1 MYASG
6 EALRVGV
13 QSHTIEGMAVRLT
26 DPAKTV
32 ADCFKYRDHVGQDVA
47 IEALRDRLRQRKASP
62 GHIYEMAKIDR
73 VAKVVRPY
81 LEALT

>member
-1 MYASG
+1 M
-6 EALRVGV
+6 
-13 QSHTIEGMAVRLT
+13 RLT

-47 IEALRDRLRQRKASP
+47 IEALRDCLRQRKASP
-62 GHIYEMAKIDR
+62 SHIYEMAKIDR

-81 LEALT
+81 LEART